1 MSMSQAVLIASALL
15 WGASLLWLLGSM
27 TCALLQ
33 PWKRKRAEL
42 SPGVIPGAPVSIIVP
57 TSAADTSRAERDRD
71 EAMGSLLALNQ
82 PDYEIILCVDRA
94 EQGRDLV
101 ARLLQ
106 SYRDRRVHVMAAR
119 HQSSANAKIDAREA
133 AAGEARHELLLF
145 SDDDVLVDRDHVLHL
160 RQQLHA
166 TVGLVSAAAIG
177 IRPTNF
183 GGYLELAFMNGQFAR
198 LHLAGDFLG
207 FSGALGKTILV
218 ERSALQ
224 RAGGLLPTGTDC
236 CEDAALT
243 RNIKAAGMRV
253 ALSRVAVRQPIL
265 DQRFSDVWQR
275 HVRWLGCRRK
285 YLTTVFICE
294 GLFSTPVAAAAA
306 AVASSQLS
314 WGPVAGPVAG
324 AAGCLLMWCAADAL
338 FTRLSGW
345 HFGLRTPAAWLV
357 REAIFLPMWMQALAT
372 RAVTWHGRRVPLTLD
387 ERPATSARR

>member
-1 MSMSQAVLIASALL
+1 MSMSQAVLIASGLL

-42 SPGVIPGAPVSIIVP
+42 SPGVIPGTPVSIIVP
-57 TSAADTSRAERDRD
+57 TSAADTPRAERDRA
-71 EAMGSLLALNQ
+71 EAMGSLLALNH
-82 PDYEIILCVDRA
+82 PDYEIVLCVDRA

-119 HQSSANAKIDAREA
+119 HQSSANAKIDAMEA
-133 AAGEARHELLLF
+133 AVGEARHELLLF
-145 SDDDVLVDRDHVLHL
+145 SDDDVLVDSDHVLHL
-160 RQQLHA
+160 RQQMHDA
-166 TVGLVSAAAIG
+166 VGLVSAAAIG

-218 ERSALQ
+218 ERGGLR
-224 RAGGLLPTGTDC
+224 RAGGLLRTGGDC

-243 RNIKAAGMRV
+243 ANFKAAGMKV
-253 ALSRVAVRQPIL
+253 ALSSVAVRQPIL
-265 DQRFSDVWQR
+265 EQSFSDVWRR

-285 YLTTVFICE
+285 YLTIVFICE

-306 AVASSQLS
+306 AVACSQLS
-314 WGPVAGPVAG
+314 WGPAAG

>member
-1 MSMSQAVLIASALL
+1 MSASQTLLIASGLL

-33 PWKRKRAEL
+33 PWKRGKSRLLAGS
-42 SPGVIPGAPVSIIVP
+42 SPGTPPVSIIVP
-57 TSAADTSRAERDRD
+57 TSAADTPRAERDRA
-71 EAMGSLLALNQ
+71 EAVGSLLALNH

-106 SYRDRRVHVMAAR
+106 SYRDRRVHVMTAR
-119 HQSSANAKIDAREA
+119 HQSSSNAKIDAMEA
-133 AAGEARHELLLF
+133 AAAEARHELLLF
-145 SDDDVLVDRDHVLHL
+145 SDDDVLVDHDHVSHL
-160 RQQLHA
+160 RQQLHDN
-166 TVGLVSAAAIG
+166 VGLVSAAAIG
-177 IRPTNF
+177 IRPTNIW
-183 GGYLELAFMNGQFAR
+183 GYLELAFMNGQFAR

-224 RAGGLLPTGTDC
+224 GAGGLLPTGTDC

-243 RNIKAAGMRV
+243 RNFKAAGMRV
-253 ALSRVAVRQPIL
+253 VLSRVAVRQPIL
-265 DQRFSDVWQR
+265 DQRFGDVWRR

-294 GLFSTPVAAAAA
+294 GLFSTPVAVAAA

-314 WGPVAGPVAG
+314 WGPVSG
-324 AAGCLLMWCAADAL
+324 AAGCLLVWCAADAL
-338 FTRLSGW
+338 FTLLSGW

-357 REAIFLPMWMQALAT
+357 REAIFLPMWMQALVT
-372 RAVTWHGRRVPLTLD
+372 RTVTWHGRRVPLTIN
-387 ERPATSARR
+387 